1 MFWLMFL
8 LHVVLVQ
15 YTAPEGL
22 AMGKPGCRTKCGT
35 VDVPFPFGID
45 PGCFREGFNL
55 TCQHNATDG
64 TYKLLSGNVEVRE
77 ILLPT
82 SQVRMDTGISWQ
94 CYDNITRN
102 ITYSSTELNFK
113 STRFTISHI
122 YNKFVSIG
130 CDTLTYNTMMDYN
143 NYKYR
148 TGCVS
153 VCYSRES
160 LQNGTCSGIGCCVT
174 PIPPGLNFCSFSF
187 DTNFNSSTLSVRD
200 FKRCSFAALMEE
212 DSFFFKTYYV
222 TKVYDYSYYSNVR
235 VPTLLDWSISNET
248 CEVAQRME
256 NFECVSSNSVCIDQT
271 TGLGYSCNCSKG
283 YHGNPYLEDGCQDIN
298 ECADSSICS
307 GSICLN
313 EPGGYQCLCPPG
325 TLGDPSHGVAC
336 YPRDHKMHIGI
347 TIAIGAGASAAL
359 LILVLATWFLIRRLK
374 LRRNKKLK
382 QKFFK
387 QNNGLLMQRL
397 ISPTEDA
404 SGRMKIYGLEELEKA
419 TNKFDQTRILGCG
432 GHGTVYK
439 GILSDLRVVA
449 IKKSKII
456 KQSEINQYM
465 NEVVILSQINHRNVV
480 KLFGCC
486 LEAEVPLLVNE
497 FISNGTLSDHL
508 HVQGRRSLQWKDR
521 LRIALE
527 TARAISYLHSAVS
540 MSIFHRDIKCSN
552 ILLDDCLTAK
562 LSDFGASKSIEIDQT
577 VIITAVQGTY
587 GYFDPEYY
595 HTGRLTEKSDVY
607 SFGVI
612 LAELL
617 TRKKPYSICTSL
629 EGGGLIAHFIT
640 AMRENRLFDI
650 LDSQIV
656 EEGPREQLE
665 EVAVLTEKC
674 LRLRGV
680 ERPGMKEVE
689 VRLEVI
695 SGSTKGLEH
704 PTQSG
709 SQSSWDHTRV
719 ANNRKSKG
727 EISRQYSLE
736 EEILLS
742 AEFAR

>member
-1 MFWLMFL
+1 
-8 LHVVLVQ
+8 
-15 YTAPEGL
+15 
-22 AMGKPGCRTKCGT
+22 
-35 VDVPFPFGID
+35 
-45 PGCFREGFNL
+45 
-55 TCQHNATDG
+55 
-64 TYKLLSGNVEVRE
+64 
-77 ILLPT
+77 
-82 SQVRMDTGISWQ
+82 
-94 CYDNITRN
+94 
-102 ITYSSTELNFK
+102 
-113 STRFTISHI
+113 
-122 YNKFVSIG
+122 
-130 CDTLTYNTMMDYN
+130 
-143 NYKYR
+143 
-148 TGCVS
+148 
-153 VCYSRES
+153 
-160 LQNGTCSGIGCCVT
+160 
-174 PIPPGLNFCSFSF
+174 
-187 DTNFNSSTLSVRD
+187 
-200 FKRCSFAALMEE
+200 
-212 DSFFFKTYYV
+212 
-222 TKVYDYSYYSNVR
+222 
-235 VPTLLDWSISNET
+235 
-248 CEVAQRME
+248 
-256 NFECVSSNSVCIDQT
+256 
-271 TGLGYSCNCSKG
+271 
-283 YHGNPYLEDGCQDIN
+283 
-298 ECADSSICS
+298 
-307 GSICLN
+307 
-313 EPGGYQCLCPPG
+313 
-325 TLGDPSHGVAC
+325 
-336 YPRDHKMHIGI
+336 
-347 TIAIGAGASAAL
+347 
-359 LILVLATWFLIRRLK
+359 
-374 LRRNKKLK
+374 
-382 QKFFK
+382 
-387 QNNGLLMQRL
+387 MQLL
-397 ISPTEDA
+397 ISPIEDA
-404 SGRMKIYGLEELEKA
+404 SSRMKVYSLEELEKA

-456 KQSEINQYM
+456 KQSEINQFM

-527 TARAISYLHSAVS
+527 TARAISYLHSAAS

-577 VIITAVQGTY
+577 GIITAVQGTY

-617 TRKKPYSICTSL
+617 TRKKPYSICPSL
-629 EGGGLIAHFIT
+629 EGGGLIARFIT
-640 AMRENRLFDI
+640 VMRENCLFDI

-704 PTQSG
+704 PPQSRL
-709 SQSSWDHTRV
+709 QSLWGYTRV
-719 ANNRKSKG
+719 TSNRKSKG

-742 AEFAR
+742 TEFER